1 MRGESIK
8 TRGLEMRY
16 TVTITMNKDM
26 SEAALR
32 ELIKTMLM
40 RKFYPEFIA
49 TGVHVSK
56 ENKENN

>member
-1 MRGESIK
+1 
-8 TRGLEMRY
+8 MRY

-49 TGVHVSK
+49 TSVHVTK